1 MKSERKCR
9 CDPSTNCRSA
19 LIAGSRQFDP
29 GAVVQHSPTVG
40 KSGKRAK
47 NLSAHPSLL
56 LLLQKSSP
64 AQKAAAAHL
73 HKNARSSV
81 ALARPHYEGI
91 TGGSCGGRWPLQ
103 GKCLEAVQETV
114 KLVFARSAR
123 KHSVEYR
130 RQQQL
135 YCDVLQFLQT
145 HTAHAAD
152 EYNEKAPGAPGTFS
166 CSSTLLVSRSFLSS
180 HKLFKVFSP
189 GISLPHTFA
198 PFDALKPAPDR
209 EKCALSCI
217 AQKISNILFLCF
229 KSFSLHFI

>member
-1 MKSERKCR
+1 M
-9 CDPSTNCRSA
+9 
-19 LIAGSRQFDP
+19 
-29 GAVVQHSPTVG
+29 
-40 KSGKRAK
+40 GKRAK

-145 HTAHAAD
+145 HTAH
-152 EYNEKAPGAPGTFS
+152 
-166 CSSTLLVSRSFLSS
+166 TLLRTSTTRKLLEHRALFLALRPCSCQGLFFPPTSFSRSFLLASAFRIPLHLLMHLNLHQTGKS
-180 HKLFKVFSP
+180 AHS
-189 GISLPHTFA
+189 A
-198 PFDALKPAPDR
+198 ALHRKSAIFYFY
-209 EKCALSCI
+209 ASNLLVYILSNC
-217 AQKISNILFLCF
+217 
-229 KSFSLHFI
+229 